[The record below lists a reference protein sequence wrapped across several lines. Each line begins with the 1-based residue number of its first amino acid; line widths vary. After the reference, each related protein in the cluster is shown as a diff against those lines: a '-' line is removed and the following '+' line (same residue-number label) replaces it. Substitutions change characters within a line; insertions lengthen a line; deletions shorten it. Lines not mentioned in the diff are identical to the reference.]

1 MDVVTVRHTYRSG
14 RKGSE
19 LPTKLFVL
27 RAHFILVR
35 GPSLTQWRK
44 QWRFPPAVAQDCNS
58 FEEKERK
65 KIDQLVLFL
74 RKRRNEPNKGF
85 HYIEFTVIFCGST
98 VYHYRYLFLLLFF
111 FCSSSA
117 LKLSLCYLP
126 TTMSWPNRKG
136 EDPKKVPM
144 SHVYVKGSW
153 RHNKRELAKW
163 RYDNQYNVKNRSI
176 FPFFFRNIFFMFFSP
191 ISL

>member
-85 HYIEFTVIFCGST
+85 HYIEFTVIFLRFRCLS
-98 VYHYRYLFLLLFF
+98 LSISFLAPFF
-111 FCSSSA
+111 FA
-117 LKLSLCYLP
+117 RLPPLKLSLCYLL
-126 TTMSWPNRKG
+126 TTMLWPNRKR

-144 SHVYVKGSW
+144 SHVYVKCSW
-153 RHNKRELAKW
+153 RHNKREMAKW
-163 RYDNQYNVKNRSI
+163 RYDNQYNVKNRPI
-176 FPFFFRNIFFMFFSP
+176 FALFLETFS
-191 ISL
+191 S

>member
-1 MDVVTVRHTYRSG
+1 MVFNLMDVVTVRHTYRSG

-111 FCSSSA
+111 FARLPPSSCRCVIYPQ
-117 LKLSLCYLP
+117 LCRDP
-126 TTMSWPNRKG
+126 IERGRTRKKCQWVMSTSKAVDAITRENWPSGGTTI
-136 EDPKKVPM
+136 
-144 SHVYVKGSW
+144 
-153 RHNKRELAKW
+153 
-163 RYDNQYNVKNRSI
+163 NV
-176 FPFFFRNIFFMFFSP
+176 M
-191 ISL
+191 